1 MMNLLPKS
9 YRSILG
15 YSVSIALLLAIS
27 SCQQGNKAIGSIDGA
42 RLSDGNIPLPCKFG
56 EDKNT
61 ASASASKSKITL
73 IVDGSASMV
82 GYAKD
87 LKSRYVKTL
96 RLLDR
101 VTENDAEYARID
113 NGHKSIA
120 RNEFTK
126 SFNTSFYTGQSSKLA
141 DAFPDLNAAKED
153 RLLAIITDLQPDD
166 GDIERVSKRIRQDY
180 LNKAG
185 YAVAIWG
192 IRSEFEGKVYP
203 PNNAPAYDYA
213 SKSDDNGRP
222 FYILLVGR
230 YEAIADLAKTLRD
243 PNTDKDGL
251 LKNNSYLTIFTADR
265 AIASPSYLNISQED
279 NLPQGI
285 KSPSSLSQ
293 DRFSVENGDQPI
305 QFLEVDENS
314 NPDRQSLKYAIE
326 YRTNPDTAIP
336 TQLEPRYR
344 ASKYNEEREKPAFV
358 DKNISLADLSSSSID
373 NNKLNVE
380 MKLDPAKIDRGLYY
394 LTVDLNARSIQVPTA
409 WKEWDDSGKKD
420 GSKTQGLSDFLNSLS
435 INTASVMKEKP
446 SAVARLCYGIQ
457 RN

>member
-1 MMNLLPKS
+1 MTNLLRTS
-9 YRSILG
+9 YRSIFC
-15 YSVSIALLLAIS
+15 YSVSIALLLAVS
-27 SCQQGNKAIGSIDGA
+27 GCQQGNKAIGSIDGA
-42 RLSDGNIPLPCKFG
+42 KLSDGNIPLPCKFG
-56 EDKNT
+56 EEKNT

-73 IVDGSASMV
+73 TIDGSASMV
-82 GYAKD
+82 GYTKD
-87 LKSRYVKTL
+87 LNSRYVKTL
-96 RLLDR
+96 KLLDR

-113 NGHKSIA
+113 NGRKSIG

-126 SFNTSFYTGQSSKLA
+126 SFSTSFYTGQISKLA
-141 DAFPDLNAAKED
+141 DALPDLKAAKED
-153 RLLAIITDLQPDD
+153 KLLAIITDLQPDD

-213 SKSDDNGRP
+213 SKSADNGRP
-222 FYILLVGR
+222 FYILFLGK

-265 AIASPSYLNISQED
+265 AIASPSYLKIGQED
-279 NLPQGI
+279 NLPQGFR
-285 KSPSSLSQ
+285 SPSSLSQ

-305 QFLEVDENS
+305 QFLEIDENS
-314 NPDRQSLKYAIE
+314 NPDKQSLKYAIE

-344 ASKYNEEREKPAFV
+344 ASKYNEERDKPAFV

-373 NNKLNVE
+373 NNKLNIE

-446 SAVARLCYGIQ
+446 SVAARLCYGIQ